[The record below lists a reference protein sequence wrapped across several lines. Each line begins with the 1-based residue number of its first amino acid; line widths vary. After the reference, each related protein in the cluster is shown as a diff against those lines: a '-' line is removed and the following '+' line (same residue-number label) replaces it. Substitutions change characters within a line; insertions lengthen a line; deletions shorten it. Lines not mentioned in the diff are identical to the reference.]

1 MEDHEAT
8 TQIALTV
15 PNQPCSL
22 PILHFD
28 IMSFIAAYF
37 ISDPS
42 NLLNY
47 QLTCKEWYLASRPF
61 TYRTISLRK
70 IEDFVALFHLIDT
83 QPMVEH
89 WIHELKILSFQ
100 YHTSISH
107 WEDPEGNLL
116 FVEKVASY
124 LSSHENDFYLPALRT
139 LHLSGFY
146 LPPPRTSQPQG
157 VETSKAVVS
166 FLDVLRTRFSTIS
179 KLKLTSCS
187 FTVDDINI
195 LVFDLPR
202 FRHLELCE
210 IYNSCLRK
218 DIIPTHGPPNLM
230 SISCTESGD
239 VCSNLMWWIS
249 KTPST
254 STLQSIRFDLLSLP
268 ALEILDE
275 FLHEMGPNLKFL
287 DVYVDVISI
296 ERGRELDLKIDLS
309 WNRSLEIITSRYAY
323 YLGFIKLCE
332 TKGMNILENKA
343 SSATLVETLPRTT
356 GASTPHSTTTT
367 AYCSSD
373 IPQMSTPSDHP
384 SSPFSSSF
392 DPNGTTP
399 GRVASF
405 GSAGTAVG
413 QYMIT
418 PPVPQPRNP
427 SRSGT
432 GQSVTSPFSASFDP
446 NVDASPAVE
455 PTHSRNSSL
464 SSHAAQEQW
473 SHIVSSSLSAL
484 ASQFSA
490 ASLAFAANAVQQDDI
505 GSVDSSSHSEGLAP
519 AKSQSMVGSDNATLK
534 RRIEIIERSQIQL
547 GEALENVRISFERIN
562 TRAISK
568 EKAKEKDGDIE
579 EYNPDDLHTRVNNL
593 QSRIEGLESRTEDL
607 EKKVEGIVDS
617 IKLDQA
623 RLYTRLH
630 NASVSLNKHLIKAV
644 PMANGKTPPNFPAT
658 KGEFEH
664 LTKERYEQIM
674 KSYNIPIKGSDLNSR
689 REAVREFIGLPPP
702 GK

>member
-1 MEDHEAT
+1 
-8 TQIALTV
+8 
-15 PNQPCSL
+15 
-22 PILHFD
+22 
-28 IMSFIAAYF
+28 
-37 ISDPS
+37 
-42 NLLNY
+42 
-47 QLTCKEWYLASRPF
+47 
-61 TYRTISLRK
+61 
-70 IEDFVALFHLIDT
+70 
-83 QPMVEH
+83 
-89 WIHELKILSFQ
+89 
-100 YHTSISH
+100 
-107 WEDPEGNLL
+107 
-116 FVEKVASY
+116 
-124 LSSHENDFYLPALRT
+124 
-139 LHLSGFY
+139 
-146 LPPPRTSQPQG
+146 
-157 VETSKAVVS
+157 
-166 FLDVLRTRFSTIS
+166 
-179 KLKLTSCS
+179 
-187 FTVDDINI
+187 
-195 LVFDLPR
+195 
-202 FRHLELCE
+202 
-210 IYNSCLRK
+210 
-218 DIIPTHGPPNLM
+218 
-230 SISCTESGD
+230 
-239 VCSNLMWWIS
+239 
-249 KTPST
+249 
-254 STLQSIRFDLLSLP
+254 
-268 ALEILDE
+268 
-275 FLHEMGPNLKFL
+275 
-287 DVYVDVISI
+287 
-296 ERGRELDLKIDLS
+296 
-309 WNRSLEIITSRYAY
+309 
-323 YLGFIKLCE
+323 
-332 TKGMNILENKA
+332 
-343 SSATLVETLPRTT
+343 
-356 GASTPHSTTTT
+356 
-367 AYCSSD
+367 
-373 IPQMSTPSDHP
+373 MSTPSDHP

-432 GQSVTSPFSASFDP
+432 GQS
-446 NVDASPAVE
+446 
-455 PTHSRNSSL
+455 
-464 SSHAAQEQW
+464 EQW

-505 GSVDSSSHSEGLAP
+505 GS
-519 AKSQSMVGSDNATLK
+519 SQSMVGSDNATLK
-534 RRIEIIERSQIQL
+534 RRIEIIERSQVQL

-644 PMANGKTPPNFPAT
+644 PMTNGKTPPNFPAT